1 MSATDSTS
9 ISRDQLTGDYI
20 IDPSHSR
27 LGFQARHA
35 MVTKVRGAF
44 NDVEGTIHIDSAA
57 PSKSSAQVTIQVSS
71 IDTRNADRDA
81 HLRSNDFLAMDE
93 NPVIT
98 FQSTSAEKVDEDH
111 YRLAGD
117 LMIRGVTRPVTI
129 AFEFTGAVKDPWGN
143 LRVGFEGDVVINRKD
158 WGVSFNAPLE
168 AGGVLVGERVTLE
181 FDLSLVK
188 KA

>member
-1 MSATDSTS
+1 MSATESTGV
-9 ISRDQLTGDYI
+9 SRDQLTGDYV
-20 IDPSHSR
+20 IDPAHSR

-44 NDVEGTIHIDSAA
+44 NDVEGHIHVDSADA
-57 PSKSSAQVTIQVSS
+57 SKSSATVTIQVNS

-93 NPVIT
+93 YPTIT
-98 FQSTSAEKVDEDH
+98 FQSTSAEKVDDDH
-111 YRLAGD
+111 YRLSGD
-117 LMIRGVTRPVTI
+117 LTIRGATRPVTVP
-129 AFEFTGAVKDPWGN
+129 FEFTGAVKDPWGN
-143 LRVGFEGDVVINRKD
+143 LRVGFEGEVVINRKD

-168 AGGVLVGERVTLE
+168 AGGVLVGEKVTLE

>member
-9 ISRDQLTGDYI
+9 VSREQLTGDYS

-44 NDVEGTIHIDSAA
+44 NDVEGTIHVDTAH
-57 PSKSSAQVTIQVSS
+57 PAQSTASVTIQVNS

-93 NPVIT
+93 HPTIT
-98 FQSTSAEKVDEDH
+98 FQSTSAEKVDENH
-111 YRLAGD
+111 YRISGALT
-117 LMIRGVTRPVTI
+117 IRGVTKPVTI
-129 AFEFTGAVKDPWGN
+129 PFEFTGAVKDPWGN

-158 WGVSFNAPLE
+158 WGVNFNAPLE

>member
-1 MSATDSTS
+1 M
-9 ISRDQLTGDYI
+9 I
-20 IDPSHSR
+20 
-27 LGFQARHA
+27 
-35 MVTKVRGAF
+35 TKVRGAF
-44 NDVEGTIHIDSAA
+44 NDVEGQIHIDSGDASNSAA
-57 PSKSSAQVTIQVSS
+57 SVTIQVSS

-93 NPVIT
+93 HPTIT
-98 FQSTSAEKVDEDH
+98 FQSTKAERVDESN
-111 YRLAGD
+111 YRLTGN
-117 LMIRGVTRPVTI
+117 LTIRGVTQPVTI
-129 AFEFTGAVKDPWGN
+129 PFEFTGAVKDPWGN

-181 FDLSLVK
+181 FELSLVK